1 MSKSKS
7 LRINMRIQT
16 KSGAV
21 TYEFPSTEKAL
32 GSALNIGE
40 ISHKYSDIALQ
51 FNHFSQMEK
60 QYAERENEKVQLQ
73 LKTLWAQP

>member
-1 MSKSKS
+1 MSKSKN
-7 LRINMRIQT
+7 LHINMRVQT
-16 KSGAV
+16 HRGVV

-32 GSALNIGE
+32 GSALNIVE
-40 ISHKYSDIALQ
+40 ILHKYPNIQLQ

-73 LKTLWAQP
+73 LKTLWAQQ